1 MPSIR
6 PAVRLALAAALVA
19 LAACRG
25 EDEGQASSAR
35 VSAEPQPAVEPQRPP
50 DPLPPPLV
58 GRWQGADEQVEF
70 FAGGRMLLR
79 RGEIRGTGRWE
90 FVEPRRL
97 LLTWEGL
104 FASALPGDYGVRVA
118 GDSLSLCETD
128 RPGRCIR
135 FARVTDPATPPPPV
149 RPLDP
154 AVPRLAETPR
164 GPTAPPEV
172 RTKEAEV
179 MLKQA
184 FTLQQTFRAEH
195 GAYAPT
201 MDSLRVVGW
210 EPPGGLRYYHP
221 PRVRQWRDRLCMVA
235 EPRDADLWPVHV
247 DDEGDL
253 GRGRACR

>member
-6 PAVRLALAAALVA
+6 PAVHLAAAAVLLALAACGAE
-19 LAACRG
+19 G
-25 EDEGQASSAR
+25 DGQASSAR
-35 VSAEPQPAVEPQRPP
+35 APETQPGAGPQASADPP
-50 DPLPPPLV
+50 SPSLV
-58 GRWQGADEQVEF
+58 GRWQGADDQVEF

-79 RGEIRGTGRWE
+79 RGEIRGTGRYE
-90 FVEPRRL
+90 FVEARRVL
-97 LLTWEGL
+97 LSWEGL
-104 FASALPGDYGVRVA
+104 FAGALPGDYGVRVA

-128 RPGRCIR
+128 RPARCIR
-135 FARVTDPATPPPPV
+135 YARVTDPASPPPPV

-154 AVPRLAETPR
+154 AVPRLAESPR
-164 GPTAPPEV
+164 GPTAPPEA

-179 MLKQA
+179 VLKQA
-184 FTLQQTFRAEH
+184 YTLQYTYKAER
-195 GAYAPT
+195 GTYAAT

-210 EPPGGLRYYHP
+210 EPPPGLRYYHP
-221 PRVRQWRDRLCMVA
+221 PRVTQWRDRLCVVM